1 MSETRSGGSAANFVE
16 TALVIDASRDPI
28 ASRRFDELVKEPQI
42 TIEPMSEAQA
52 RVAREAYCEFGRGSR
67 HPRTLMFRD
76 CFAYALAKTTG
87 EPLLSKGADFIHT
100 DIVPELARP
109 VTAKFFGHRVR
120 PNIVLP
126 RTRVALAAAGPSKS
140 VRPTPCPMITRKI
153 WIVGRWKR

>member
-1 MSETRSGGSAANFVE
+1 M
-16 TALVIDASRDPI
+16 IDASRDPI

-52 RVAREAYCEFGRGSR
+52 RVAREAYCELFGRGSR

-100 DIVPELARP
+100 DIGAELAQP
-109 VTAKFFGHRVR
+109 
-120 PNIVLP
+120 
-126 RTRVALAAAGPSKS
+126 
-140 VRPTPCPMITRKI
+140 
-153 WIVGRWKR
+153 